1 MICYII
7 NFDFFPIHNK
17 VIFTM
22 RILQICS
29 AKNFGGGEKHL
40 VDLIDGL
47 NKRGHEI
54 FIAAPENSPVS
65 AKIFDIPK
73 KNILNVNLLNS
84 LDIFTA
90 KKIAS
95 FIKEKN
101 IEIVHAHLAKD
112 YLPASLAVRFS
123 TSAKLV
129 LTRHVLFS
137 MKRAQKY
144 ALKNVSKVVAV
155 SRAVG
160 KKLQKTF
167 PAEKIVVIS
176 NGIKIENWENVDN
189 EKLRENFRFEQNI
202 SFDVFLI
209 GTIGELKF
217 LKGQK
222 DFVKAAKIV
231 IEKFPAT
238 HFLIVGRDNSSEK
251 SFEKELGKMIENF
264 GLENHFTR
272 LDWVENTAPA
282 LAALD
287 VFVSASH
294 TESFGLAILEAM
306 RAKCAIIATETEG
319 AKELIENGKS
329 GILTAIENSE
339 ELSNEICRLLKD
351 KNLRRT
357 LGENA
362 QIRSRE
368 NFSLEKMIDET
379 EKVYKELVQK

>member
-1 MICYII
+1 
-7 NFDFFPIHNK
+7 
-17 VIFTM
+17 M

-40 VDLIDGL
+40 IDLIGGL

-73 KNILNVNLLNS
+73 ENMLNINLLNS
-84 LDIFTA
+84 LDVFAA
-90 KKIAS
+90 KKIAK
-95 FIKEKN
+95 FITEKN
-101 IEIVHAHLAKD
+101 IEIVHAHIAKD

-123 TSAKLV
+123 TNAKLV
-129 LTRHVLFS
+129 LTRHVLFP
-137 MKRAQKY
+137 MKKAQKY
-144 ALKNVSKVVAV
+144 ALANVSKVIAV
-155 SRAVG
+155 SRAVQ
-160 KKLQKTF
+160 KNLQKTF

-176 NGIKIENWENVDN
+176 NGIKIENWENIDN

-202 SFDVFLI
+202 SFDAFLI

-231 IEKFPAT
+231 IEKFPEA
-238 HFLIVGRDNSSEK
+238 HFLIVGGDNSSEK
-251 SFEKELGKMIENF
+251 SFGKELGKMIENF
-264 GLENHFTR
+264 GLKNHFTR
-272 LDWVENTAPA
+272 LDRVENTAPA

-306 RAKCAIIATETEG
+306 AAKCAVIATKTEG

-329 GILTAIENSE
+329 GILTGIENSE
-339 ELSNEICRLLKD
+339 KLSDAICKLLKD
-351 KNLRRT
+351 ESLRKN
-357 LGENA
+357 LGENS
-362 QIRSRE
+362 QIRARE
-368 NFSLEKMIDET
+368 NFSLKKMIDET
-379 EKVYKELVQK
+379 EKVYKESVQK